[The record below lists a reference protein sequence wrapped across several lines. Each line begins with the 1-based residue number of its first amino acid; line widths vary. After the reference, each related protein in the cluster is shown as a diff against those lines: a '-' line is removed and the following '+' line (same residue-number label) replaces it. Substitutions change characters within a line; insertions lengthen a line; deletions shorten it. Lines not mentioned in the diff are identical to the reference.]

1 MSKNQLEL
9 ALYGKG
15 GIGKSTISANL
26 SAALADLGA
35 RVLQIGCDPKHD
47 STRLLMGGRALPT
60 VLEYLKSV
68 PAEAADVNTVLGE
81 GYKGVGCI
89 EAGGPRPGV
98 GCAGRGIISA
108 FEFLERNGVKERYDV
123 VLYDVLGDVVCGG
136 FAVPIR
142 REYADAIFLVTSGE
156 FMALYAA
163 NNILRGIR
171 NFDGDRHRRVAG
183 IIYNRRNVAGEDQ
196 RVERF
201 ARAVGLPVCAT
212 VPRSDAFARAEEK
225 KHTVVESED
234 SGPEREVFF
243 RLAESVRAGLTLYPA
258 LPLSDDDLEAVV
270 LHGKTVGMPV
280 TEPVSAPGAAE
291 KPPAAIVST
300 QPEDAPDPYRAP
312 LYGCAF
318 TGAATAAIHLTDAVI
333 IAHSPRACAFYT
345 WQNISSPGRRNL
357 FNRGILMPSAVSP
370 NFESTDIGQ
379 TEAVFG
385 GMDALRRSIAAALE
399 RRPGA
404 VIVIS
409 SCVSGIIG
417 DDVLSAEDM
426 STPETPVIV
435 IPADG
440 DVNGDYMTGI
450 EMCMHAVAE
459 KLIDPAAPKRPNTV
473 NLIGETGVANNTT
486 LNYRTIRGLL
496 GEMGISVNCRFL
508 GDASAE
514 EVRRLT
520 AAPLNIL
527 ATDSPDNMKLRG
539 WLEQKYGCV
548 FFDECLPV
556 GFRATAAFLE
566 RIGDFFGC
574 REAAEPVIAAER
586 RRFDAEAARLRP
598 VLQGKKVLMTT
609 INANL
614 DWLLDA
620 AEAVGVEFV
629 WIGVLNYLR
638 QELRI
643 SSRPER
649 RDLVEEIAAASV
661 ITEKIETLK
670 PDIVLSNYTSALPE
684 KDYITDNMPM
694 GQLVGFHAGL
704 DTMDRWARLLENRRE
719 GAWMRDEIWFK
730 KYFA

>member
-1 MSKNQLEL
+1 
-9 ALYGKG
+9 
-15 GIGKSTISANL
+15 
-26 SAALADLGA
+26 
-35 RVLQIGCDPKHD
+35 
-47 STRLLMGGRALPT
+47 
-60 VLEYLKSV
+60 
-68 PAEAADVNTVLGE
+68 
-81 GYKGVGCI
+81 
-89 EAGGPRPGV
+89 
-98 GCAGRGIISA
+98 
-108 FEFLERNGVKERYDV
+108 
-123 VLYDVLGDVVCGG
+123 
-136 FAVPIR
+136 
-142 REYADAIFLVTSGE
+142 
-156 FMALYAA
+156 
-163 NNILRGIR
+163 
-171 NFDGDRHRRVAG
+171 
-183 IIYNRRNVAGEDQ
+183 
-196 RVERF
+196 
-201 ARAVGLPVCAT
+201 
-212 VPRSDAFARAEEK
+212 
-225 KHTVVESED
+225 
-234 SGPEREVFF
+234 
-243 RLAESVRAGLTLYPA
+243 
-258 LPLSDDDLEAVV
+258 
-270 LHGKTVGMPV
+270 
-280 TEPVSAPGAAE
+280 
-291 KPPAAIVST
+291 
-300 QPEDAPDPYRAP
+300 
-312 LYGCAF
+312 
-318 TGAATAAIHLTDAVI
+318 
-333 IAHSPRACAFYT
+333 
-345 WQNISSPGRRNL
+345 
-357 FNRGILMPSAVSP
+357 
-370 NFESTDIGQ
+370 
-379 TEAVFG
+379 
-385 GMDALRRSIAAALE
+385 MDALRRSIAAALE

-566 RIGDFFGC
+566 RVGDLFGC

-649 RDLVEEIAAASV
+649 RELVEEIAAAPV
-661 ITEKIETLK
+661 ITEKIGTLK